1 MRKGYL
7 SLFSNSLINRSKY
20 IRLWMLEVAVRNEIN
35 IKMINFNF
43 DLLHWEELAGGF
55 RSV

>member
-1 MRKGYL
+1 
-7 SLFSNSLINRSKY
+7 
-20 IRLWMLEVAVRNEIN
+20 MLEVAVRNEIN